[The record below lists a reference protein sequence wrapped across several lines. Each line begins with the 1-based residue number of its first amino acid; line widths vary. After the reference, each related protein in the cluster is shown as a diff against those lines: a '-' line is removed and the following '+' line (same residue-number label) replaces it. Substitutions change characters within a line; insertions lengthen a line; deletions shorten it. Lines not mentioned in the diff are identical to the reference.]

1 MVNLNN
7 IFKKHKT
14 LIGVDFGTSYV
25 KMVLLDGTDL
35 NNLKL
40 EAYAIE
46 ALPEELVNYFSNLN
60 LSYQV
65 EDSNNESNMNVNEE
79 IINKSAKIVKACWTK
94 LKTNI
99 KTVAISIPNV
109 IIRTEN
115 IVKTSNEIEMEL
127 MVKTRLKESLSITNV
142 DNLNYDYAI
151 LNSSSDSNE
160 NEVLMVAQRQEKTQ
174 EKILIMEN
182 AGLAPI
188 VLDSDFFVL
197 KNALNLVKVASI
209 GSFISQEPKF
219 NVSNNFSTNTNINI
233 NKDSKKINQKSKS
246 VLNEVELKSLEGK
259 KSKNTN
265 NLTDARQPLC
275 FTDKTVALFDIGFNT
290 TRMIIFKDYKNIST
304 RDFSFGGY
312 TLTQMIMDEYGKN
325 YVEAEVAKITNN
337 LPSEYKMN
345 ILPRFFVHLSNE
357 ASKLLKLYLATNHD
371 TIDYVLF
378 CGGTVGLP
386 NFIDNIKI
394 DVDDDINW
402 QDRVYSVNQLAT
414 ISRGD
419 RINLTHFKN
428 DQPNLYMAT
437 GLALRKLFL

>member
-1 MVNLNN
+1 MRNLNN

-25 KMVLLDGTDL
+25 KMVLLEGTDL

-60 LSYQV
+60 LQMD
-65 EDSNNESNMNVNEE
+65 DSDTSTDVNEE
-79 IINKSAKIVKACWTK
+79 VIKKSAKIVRACWSK
-94 LKTNI
+94 LKTNV
-99 KTVAISIPNV
+99 KTIAISIPNV
-109 IIRTEN
+109 LIKNEQII
-115 IVKTSNEIEMEL
+115 KTSDEIEMDL
-127 MVKTRLKESLSITNV
+127 MVKTRLQESLSSNI
-142 DNLNYDYAI
+142 DSFNYDYAI
-151 LNSSSDSNE
+151 LGDNPGNPSE
-160 NEVLMVAQRQEKTQ
+160 QEVLIVAQKQEKNQ
-174 EKILIMEN
+174 EKVLIMEN
-182 AGLAPI
+182 AGLIPI

-197 KNALNLVKVASI
+197 KNALNLVKVANSS
-209 GSFISQEPKF
+209 GSGAFLPQEPKF
-219 NVSNNFSTNTNINI
+219 
-233 NKDSKKINQKSKS
+233 KDSENQNFNKGLNPKSKS
-246 VLNEVELKSLEGK
+246 LVLNETDLKNND
-259 KSKNTN
+259 KSKNKKIINPINTKP
-265 NLTDARQPLC
+265 NLS

-290 TRMIIFKDYKNIST
+290 TRMLIFKDYKNISN
-304 RDFSFGGY
+304 RDFSFGGF

-337 LPSEYKMN
+337 LPTEYKMS
-345 ILPRFFVHLSNE
+345 ILPRFFVHLSSE

-378 CGGTVGLP
+378 AGGTVGLP

-414 ISRGD
+414 ITRGD

-437 GLALRKLFL
+437 GLGLRKLFL

>member
-1 MVNLNN
+1 MRNLNN

-25 KMVLLDGTDL
+25 KMVLLEGTDL

-60 LSYQV
+60 LQMD
-65 EDSNNESNMNVNEE
+65 DSDASTDVNEE
-79 IINKSAKIVKACWTK
+79 VIKKSAKIVRACWSK
-94 LKTNI
+94 LKTNV
-99 KTVAISIPNV
+99 KTIAISIPNV
-109 IIRTEN
+109 LIKTEHII
-115 IVKTSNEIEMEL
+115 KTSDEIEMEL
-127 MVKTRLKESLSITNV
+127 MVKTRLQESLSSNI
-142 DNLNYDYAI
+142 DSFNYDYSI
-151 LNSSSDSNE
+151 LSE
-160 NEVLMVAQRQEKTQ
+160 TPGTEEQEVLIVAQKQEKNQ
-174 EKILIMEN
+174 EKILIMES
-182 AGLAPI
+182 AGLTPI

-197 KNALNLVKVASI
+197 KNALNLVKVANSSGV
-209 GSFISQEPKF
+209 GSFLPQGQQLPQEPKF
-219 NVSNNFSTNTNINI
+219 KPNEKSLNP
-233 NKDSKKINQKSKS
+233 KSKS
-246 VLNEVELKSLEGK
+246 FVLNETELKNAEKAKNK
-259 KSKNTN
+259 KSLSNISSKQS
-265 NLTDARQPLC
+265 LSFA
-275 FTDKTVALFDIGFNT
+275 DKTVALFDIGFNT
-290 TRMIIFKDYKNIST
+290 TRMIIFKDYKNISN
-304 RDFSFGGY
+304 RDFSFGGF

-337 LPSEYKMN
+337 LPTEYKMN
-345 ILPRFFVHLSNE
+345 ILPRFFVHLSSE

-378 CGGTVGLP
+378 AGGTVGLP

-414 ISRGD
+414 ITRGD